1 MFIVFYQKCDSWFEC
16 CVYIEISNTMKTLL
30 INKKFLFTKK

>member
-1 MFIVFYQKCDSWFEC
+1 MFIVFYQKCDNSFEC

-30 INKKFLFTKK
+30 IDKKFLFTKK